1 MDNDDNHIISKTRE
15 ARGVSRPIHH
25 SIASEHTHQETT
37 EPSPTQRE
45 RLSGELRREGELDAR
60 DTGNDARRGEARRA
74 RQVAPTMPGRAFSR
88 DWKVLAAP
96 LPLAFVRPLPP
107 PASPVPNPSQDL
119 VVAK

>member
-15 ARGVSRPIHH
+15 ARGVSGPIHH

-60 DTGNDARRGEARRA
+60 DTGNDARRGEA
-74 RQVAPTMPGRAFSR
+74 G
-88 DWKVLAAP
+88 
-96 LPLAFVRPLPP
+96 
-107 PASPVPNPSQDL
+107 PASRADDAGPRLWPRMEGARGTSTLSLP
-119 VVAK
+119 